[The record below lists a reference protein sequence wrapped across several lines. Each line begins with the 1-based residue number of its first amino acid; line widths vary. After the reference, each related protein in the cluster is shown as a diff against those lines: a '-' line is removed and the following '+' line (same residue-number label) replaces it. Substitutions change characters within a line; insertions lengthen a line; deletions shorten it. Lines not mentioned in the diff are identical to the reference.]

1 MARDIVDVK
10 IESSSTI
17 WVNNLEVQLLME
29 EKEWKKVVVVMGEQ
43 KRLVEILDEKESDEE
58 IVEIL
63 LFYQT
68 KF

>member
-1 MARDIVDVK
+1 
-10 IESSSTI
+10 
-17 WVNNLEVQLLME
+17 
-29 EKEWKKVVVVMGEQ
+29 MGEQ

>member
-1 MARDIVDVK
+1 
-10 IESSSTI
+10 
-17 WVNNLEVQLLME
+17 
-29 EKEWKKVVVVMGEQ
+29 MGE
-43 KRLVEILDEKESDEE
+43 KTRLVEIIDEQKSGEK